1 MLLDSLCVKGYMQV
15 ICAVGRTAGKFAFV
29 CTLPVC
35 VGHWGD
41 LCNQKPGA
49 ELELELLQGR
59 SQ

>member
-1 MLLDSLCVKGYMQV
+1 MV
-15 ICAVGRTAGKFAFV
+15 V

-35 VGHWGD
+35 VGHWDD

-49 ELELELLQGR
+49 ELEVEQGLLLEQ